1 MSDLRE
7 TILSVMAQYDPNGSH
22 MNRDDYADM
31 LDAIV
36 FALRHNRLVDDA
48 VLAAIGARYGLVKV
62 RLCPECAGASRDAN
76 GNESRFP
83 CGTCSAALKAEP
95 K

>member
-48 VLAAIGARYGLVKV
+48 VLTALGEPRA

-76 GNESRFP
+76 GNESRFS
-83 CGTCSAALKAEP
+83 CGTCSAALKGEP